1 MTTPAERT
9 EAMTEPTQAQIE
21 EAKQLRAK
29 FAFRG
34 SLDVYTNE
42 LASII
47 AYIRREAR
55 NAALEEAATYLE
67 TKRII
72 TDNRV
77 VCTRAEIEHD
87 DYLLGHAAAIRAL
100 KDQP

>member
-1 MTTPAERT
+1 
-9 EAMTEPTQAQIE
+9 MTEPTQAQID

-42 LASII
+42 LANLI
-47 AYIRREAR
+47 ANIRREAT
-55 NAALEEAATYLE
+55 NAALDKAAKVFRDCNLWDIPTGVAEEMVL
-67 TKRII
+67 
-72 TDNRV
+72 
-77 VCTRAEIEHD
+77 
-87 DYLLGHAAAIRAL
+87 AL

>member
-1 MTTPAERT
+1 
-9 EAMTEPTQAQIE
+9 MTEPTQAQID

-42 LASII
+42 LASLI
-47 AYIRREAR
+47 AHIRREAK
-55 NAALEEAATYLE
+55 NAALEDAAKVFRDCNLWDIPTG
-67 TKRII
+67 
-72 TDNRV
+72 V
-77 VCTRAEIEHD
+77 AEEMV
-87 DYLLGHAAAIRAL
+87 LAL

>member
-55 NAALEEAATYLE
+55 NAALEEAADCCRLHTFAYQ
-67 TKRII
+67 
-72 TDNRV
+72 
-77 VCTRAEIEHD
+77 
-87 DYLLGHAAAIRAL
+87 AAYAIRAL

>member
-1 MTTPAERT
+1 
-9 EAMTEPTQAQIE
+9 MTEPTQAQID

-42 LASII
+42 LASLI
-47 AYIRREAR
+47 ANIRREAK
-55 NAALEEAATYLE
+55 NAALEDAAKVFRDCNLWDIPTG
-67 TKRII
+67 
-72 TDNRV
+72 V
-77 VCTRAEIEHD
+77 AEEMV
-87 DYLLGHAAAIRAL
+87 LAL

>member
-1 MTTPAERT
+1 
-9 EAMTEPTQAQIE
+9 MTEPTQAQID

-42 LASII
+42 LASLI
-47 AYIRREAR
+47 AHIRREAK
-55 NAALEEAATYLE
+55 NAALEEAAKVFRDCNLWDIPTG
-67 TKRII
+67 
-72 TDNRV
+72 V
-77 VCTRAEIEHD
+77 AEEMV
-87 DYLLGHAAAIRAL
+87 LAL

>member
-21 EAKQLRAK
+21 EAKQMRA
-29 FAFRG
+29 RYSSRV

-47 AYIRREAR
+47 AHIRREAR

-77 VCTRAEIEHD
+77 VCTRAEIERRSNRQ
-87 DYLLGHAAAIRAL
+87 APARCCRS
-100 KDQP
+100 

>member
-1 MTTPAERT
+1 M
-9 EAMTEPTQAQIE
+9 
-21 EAKQLRAK
+21 L
-29 FAFRG
+29 
-34 SLDVYTNE
+34 TNE
-42 LASII
+42 QCDEFRRLPLSFNDMVRAIYEAGRASKAAEY

>member
-1 MTTPAERT
+1 
-9 EAMTEPTQAQIE
+9 MTEPTQAQID

-42 LASII
+42 LASLI
-47 AYIRREAR
+47 AHIRREAT
-55 NAALEEAATYLE
+55 NAALDKAAKVFRDCNLWDIPTGVAEEMVL
-67 TKRII
+67 
-72 TDNRV
+72 
-77 VCTRAEIEHD
+77 
-87 DYLLGHAAAIRAL
+87 AL

>member
-1 MTTPAERT
+1 
-9 EAMTEPTQAQIE
+9 MTEPTQAQID

-42 LASII
+42 LASLI
-47 AYIRREAR
+47 ANIRREAT
-55 NAALEEAATYLE
+55 NAALDKAANVFRDCNLWDIPTGVAEEMVL
-67 TKRII
+67 
-72 TDNRV
+72 
-77 VCTRAEIEHD
+77 
-87 DYLLGHAAAIRAL
+87 AL

>member
-1 MTTPAERT
+1 
-9 EAMTEPTQAQIE
+9 MTEPTQAQID

-42 LASII
+42 LASLI
-47 AYIRREAR
+47 ANIRREAT
-55 NAALEEAATYLE
+55 NAALDKAAKVFRDCNLWDIPTGVAEEMVL
-67 TKRII
+67 
-72 TDNRV
+72 
-77 VCTRAEIEHD
+77 
-87 DYLLGHAAAIRAL
+87 AL

>member
-1 MTTPAERT
+1 
-9 EAMTEPTQAQIE
+9 MTEPTQAQID
-21 EAKQLRAK
+21 EADKLADV
-29 FAFRG
+29 FR
-34 SLDVYTNE
+34 LDVGPYYEFTAKDVAQ
-42 LASII
+42 LI
-47 AYIRREAR
+47 AHIRREAR

>member
-1 MTTPAERT
+1 
-9 EAMTEPTQAQIE
+9 MTEPTQAQIE

-42 LASII
+42 LASLI
-47 AYIRREAR
+47 AHIRREAR
-55 NAALEEAATYLE
+55 NAALEEAAKACNLPNNF
-67 TKRII
+67 IPA
-72 TDNRV
+72 D
-77 VCTRAEIEHD
+77 CAD
-87 DYLLGHAAAIRAL
+87 SIRAL

>member
-9 EAMTEPTQAQIE
+9 VTEPTQAQIE
-21 EAKQLRAK
+21 EAVSLRCQ
-29 FAFRG
+29 FAHKN
-34 SLDVYTNE
+34 SQIIYPQE

-47 AYIRREAR
+47 AHIRREAR

>member
-1 MTTPAERT
+1 
-9 EAMTEPTQAQIE
+9 MTEPTQAQIE

-42 LASII
+42 LASLI
-47 AYIRREAR
+47 AHIRREAR
-55 NAALEEAATYLE
+55 NAALDKAAKVFRDCNLWDIPTGVAEEMVL
-67 TKRII
+67 
-72 TDNRV
+72 
-77 VCTRAEIEHD
+77 
-87 DYLLGHAAAIRAL
+87 AL

>member
-9 EAMTEPTQAQIE
+9 EAVTEPTQAQIE

-42 LASII
+42 LASLI
-47 AYIRREAR
+47 AHIRREAR
-55 NAALEEAATYLE
+55 NAALEEVADRAFDY
-67 TKRII
+67 I
-72 TDNRV
+72 TLWAPLQHSKDF
-77 VCTRAEIEHD
+77 AD
-87 DYLLGHAAAIRAL
+87 SLRAL

>member
-1 MTTPAERT
+1 
-9 EAMTEPTQAQIE
+9 MTEPTQAQIE

-47 AYIRREAR
+47 AYIRREAT
-55 NAALEEAATYLE
+55 NAALEEAAKKCE
-67 TKRII
+67 Q
-72 TDNRV
+72 
-77 VCTRAEIEHD
+77 RANSLRD
-87 DYLLGHAAAIRAL
+87 GVAIANLCARDVRSL

>member
-9 EAMTEPTQAQIE
+9 VTEPTQAQIE

-42 LASII
+42 LASLI
-47 AYIRREAR
+47 AHIRREAR